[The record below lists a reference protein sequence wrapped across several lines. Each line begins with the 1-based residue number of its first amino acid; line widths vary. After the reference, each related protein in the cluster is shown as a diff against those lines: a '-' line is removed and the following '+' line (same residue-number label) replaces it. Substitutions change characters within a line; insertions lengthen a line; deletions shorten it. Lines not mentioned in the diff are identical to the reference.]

1 MTAAEDTGRVLV
13 LIHGWGFS
21 RAVWSPVLAALDGLQ
36 AVPVELPGHGDCADG
51 GRLADVQEAARAVLE
66 QLPAWVREPVWAGWS
81 LGGLVALAAAQQW
94 QGPQRLALICAT
106 PRFTVGPDWPCAL
119 EPPLLAAFADELG
132 RDRQALERRF
142 AALCTQGAKAPA
154 PLRRR
159 LLAQMADR
167 PATAAGLQAGLA
179 ALANADLRQAWAR
192 LDAPCWAW
200 LAESDRLIPGVV
212 VTASGPGPEV
222 AARPVE
228 PAPAGSRRDGS
239 MPGSPPAAGR
249 HEPHGVAARLAAL
262 RPDARLRV
270 VTGGHASWLEDP
282 EGLAGFLREVMA

>member
-1 MTAAEDTGRVLV
+1 VTAAANAGRALV

-21 RAVWSPVLAALDGLQ
+21 RAVWSPVLAALDGLP
-36 AVPVELPGHGDCADG
+36 ALAPELPGHGDWSDG
-51 GRLADVQEAARAVLE
+51 DRLADVHEAARALLE
-66 QLPAWVREPVWAGWS
+66 QIPAWVREPVWAGWS
-81 LGGLVALAAAQQW
+81 LGGLAALAAAQQW

-106 PRFTVGPDWPCAL
+106 PRFTVGPDWTCAL
-119 EPPLLAAFADELG
+119 KPPLLAAFADELG

-142 AALCTQGAKAPA
+142 AALCTQGANAPA

-159 LLAQMADR
+159 LLALMADR
-167 PATAAGLQAGLA
+167 PATEAGLKAGLA
-179 ALANADLRQAWAR
+179 ALANADLRPVWAR

-200 LAESDRLIPGVV
+200 LAENDRLVPGAV
-212 VTASGPGPEV
+212 VTASGPGAKV
-222 AARPVE
+222 GARAPE
-228 PAPAGSRRDGS
+228 PAPNGSRRDGS
-239 MPGSPPAAGR
+239 MPGSPPEVGR

-270 VTGGHASWLEDP
+270 VPGGHASWLEDP